1 MSSEQE
7 APVTEHAEQHLQHQH
22 EHSIAELSRPER
34 AQKERVRQK
43 KKYKG
48 RTRKH
53 EAREAIY
60 HNWFSPF
67 LWSQIDGA
75 VKHPSVGRN
84 MSSWNLVKVLQQ
96 KDSIVFEKL
105 SCLTIENRIDQTGA
119 ASKWSEATLHKAE
132 NGNHQSHNHGGRR
145 GALVSY

>member
-1 MSSEQE
+1 LLY
-7 APVTEHAEQHLQHQH
+7 QHVLVELEDKPPKCHK
-22 EHSIAELSRPER
+22 HSIAELSCPER

-48 RTRKH
+48 RTQKH
-53 EAREAIY
+53 EARNAVY

-75 VKHPSVGRN
+75 VKHPAVGRN

-96 KDSIVFEKL
+96 KDPVVFEKL
-105 SCLTIENRIDQTGA
+105 TRSTIENWIDRSGTTPR
-119 ASKWSEATLHKAE
+119 WSEATLRKAE
-132 NGNHQSHNHGGRR
+132 NGNHQGHNHGGRR
-145 GALVSY
+145 GALVG